1 MTLHAP
7 AALAQIAVGF
17 AGGRGLV
24 GEEVVQE
31 GGLQGARFSRQEE
44 GFGPA
49 SRRLATCPQKNGV
62 LLPGPRTFIQAQI
75 FVALQR
81 SAEFCSSQQRAAGF
95 PSEPGLF
102 GSSPLQGTILAPS
115 EASGN

>member
-17 AGGRGLV
+17 AGGRGSMEV

-31 GGLQGARFSRQEE
+31 GGLQGARLCRQEE
-44 GFGPA
+44 GFGFA
-49 SRRLATCPQKNGV
+49 SSRLTTCPRKNGV
-62 LLPGPRTFIQAQI
+62 LLPGTQNLQI

-81 SAEFCSSQQRAAGF
+81 SPEFWSSQGF
-95 PSEPGLF
+95 L
-102 GSSPLQGTILAPS
+102 
-115 EASGN
+115 